1 MNRANV
7 ETWLAALRSGQ
18 YSQAKEVLHDQD
30 NGGYCCLGVGTH
42 CMDPAHPYL
51 REEQGL
57 PDRELFEW
65 LGLTAS
71 QIQLDEYDSSDVE
84 SDNSHF
90 TWDLMIPRT
99 AIPESLNH
107 LIRGYEQAIQVSRLN
122 DNGVPFEEI
131 ADILEA
137 TLL

>member
-18 YSQAKEVLHDQD
+18 YSQAKEYLHDP
-30 NGGYCCLGVGTH
+30 GVGYCCLGVGTH

-51 REEQGL
+51 REERGL

-71 QIQLDEYDSSDVE
+71 QVQLDEYDSSDVE

-90 TWDLMIPRT
+90 TWDLMIPRSKL
-99 AIPESLNH
+99 PESLNH
-107 LIRGYEQAIQVSRLN
+107 LIREHEQAVQVSRLN
-122 DNGVPFEEI
+122 DEGVPFEQI
-131 ADILEA
+131 ADILET